1 MIIMIFAFGVI
12 CSAAMVVPGI
22 SGSLLLMMLGY
33 YSAIMGTI
41 SSFIVALK
49 NFDGSEIGHGL
60 AIIVPFGI
68 GCILGILLI
77 SKLITWLLEKF
88 ESITYFGILGLV
100 LASPFAIFYKMN
112 PSSFSPVVII
122 VGIVLFLAGAVFTY
136 WFGEKTKSVDAV

>member
-1 MIIMIFAFGVI
+1 
-12 CSAAMVVPGI
+12 MVVPGI

-49 NFDGSEIGHGL
+49 NFDGSAIGHGL
-60 AIIVPFGI
+60 AIILPFGI

-122 VGIVLFLAGAVFTY
+122 VGIVLFLVGAVFTY